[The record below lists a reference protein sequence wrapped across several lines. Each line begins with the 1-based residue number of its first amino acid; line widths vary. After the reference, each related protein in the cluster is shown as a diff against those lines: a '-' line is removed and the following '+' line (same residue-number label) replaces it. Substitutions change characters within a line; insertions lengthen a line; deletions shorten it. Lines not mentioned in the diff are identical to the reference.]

1 MNILDKLFKMPNP
14 TPKIY
19 KMLKQ
24 AIIPYRTTDGAAGYD
39 MSLCMEADEEVDLIA
54 NVTRWDS
61 GTNRSIIRSVIDIMN
76 ESGYYKE
83 PDGVYLMPQSKVHLH
98 TGIRME
104 IPDGYC
110 GLLMN
115 RSSLSNEDDLTICDN
130 VGLIDSDYRGEVTLW
145 MYNNSD
151 EIKFIPNHKVQ
162 YSNALRAAVLSGL
175 VFTILQYLYLETQLF
190 VTRLNAVYGAVAA
203 IPLFMFWMNFGWFII
218 LFGAELSY
226 AYQNVDNYNLED

>member
-1 MNILDKLFKMPNP
+1 MNILDRILKMANP
-14 TPKIY
+14 APKIC
-19 KMLKQ
+19 KMLKC

-39 MSLCMEADEEVDLIA
+39 MSLCMEADDEVDTI
-54 NVTRWDS
+54 TS
-61 GTNRSIIRSVIDIMN
+61 RSNIRKVINILN

-83 PDGVYLMPQSKVHLH
+83 PDGVYLMPGSKVHLH

-115 RSSLSNEDDLTICDN
+115 RSSLSNEEDLTICDN

-151 EIKFIPNHKVQ
+151 EIKFIPNHSRICQ
-162 YSNALRAAVLSGL
+162 IVLVRHLTSPMEE
-175 VFTILQYLYLETQLF
+175 IK
-190 VTRLNAVYGAVAA
+190 
-203 IPLFMFWMNFGWFII
+203 
-218 LFGAELSY
+218 ELSY
-226 AYQNVDNYNLED
+226 TVRGTGGYGSTGNMTIPDELK

>member
-1 MNILDKLFKMPNP
+1 MSIFDRILKMANP
-14 TPKIY
+14 APKIC

-39 MSLCMEADEEVDLIA
+39 MSLCMEADEEVEIIA
-54 NVTRWDS
+54 NMMRCD
-61 GTNRSIIRSVIDIMN
+61 NRSTIRSVIDILN

-98 TGIRME
+98 TGVRME

-115 RSSLSNEDDLTICDN
+115 RSSLSNEEDLTICDN

-151 EIKFIPNHKVQ
+151 EIKFIPNHSRICQ
-162 YSNALRAAVLSGL
+162 IVLVRHLTSPMEE
-175 VFTILQYLYLETQLF
+175 IK
-190 VTRLNAVYGAVAA
+190 
-203 IPLFMFWMNFGWFII
+203 
-218 LFGAELSY
+218 ELSY
-226 AYQNVDNYNLED
+226 TVRGSGGYGSTGNMTIPDELK

>member
-1 MNILDKLFKMPNP
+1 MNILDRILKMANP
-14 TPKIY
+14 TPKIC
-19 KMLKQ
+19 KMLNC
-24 AIIPYRTTDGAAGYD
+24 AIAPYRTTDGAAGYD

-61 GTNRSIIRSVIDIMN
+61 RNTIRSVIDILN

-83 PDGVYLMPQSKVHLH
+83 PDGVYLMPGSKVHLH
-98 TGIRME
+98 TGVRME
-104 IPDGYC
+104 IPKGYC

-151 EIKFIPNHKVQ
+151 EIKFIPNHSRICQ
-162 YSNALRAAVLSGL
+162 IVLVRHLTSPMEE
-175 VFTILQYLYLETQLF
+175 VK
-190 VTRLNAVYGAVAA
+190 
-203 IPLFMFWMNFGWFII
+203 
-218 LFGAELSY
+218 ELSY
-226 AYQNVDNYNLED
+226 TVRGSGGYGSTGNMTIPDELK

>member
-1 MNILDKLFKMPNP
+1 MNILDRILKMANP
-14 TPKIY
+14 APKIC

-39 MSLCMEADEEVDLIA
+39 MSLCMEADNEVDTIA
-54 NVTRWDS
+54 NAMRWDNNTS
-61 GTNRSIIRSVIDIMN
+61 RSIIYKVVDILN

-115 RSSLSNEDDLTICDN
+115 RSSLSNDEDLTICDN

-151 EIKFIPNHKVQ
+151 EIKFIPNHSRICQIVLVRHLT
-162 YSNALRAAVLSGL
+162 SPMEEVNALNSTARGSGGYGSTGNM
-175 VFTILQYLYLETQLF
+175 TI
-190 VTRLNAVYGAVAA
+190 
-203 IPLFMFWMNFGWFII
+203 PD
-218 LFGAELSY
+218 ELK
-226 AYQNVDNYNLED
+226 

>member
-1 MNILDKLFKMPNP
+1 MNILDKLFKMSNP
-14 TPKIY
+14 TPKIC
-19 KMLKQ
+19 KMLRQ

-39 MSLCMEADEEVDLIA
+39 MSLCMEADEEVDSIA
-54 NVTRWDS
+54 TKIRCDYE
-61 GTNRSIIRSVIDIMN
+61 TNRSTIYKVVDILN

-115 RSSLSNEDDLTICDN
+115 RSSLSNDEDLTICDN
-130 VGLIDSDYRGEVTLW
+130 VGLIDSDYRGEVTLS

-151 EIKFIPNHKVQ
+151 EIKFIPNHSRICQ
-162 YSNALRAAVLSGL
+162 IVLVRHLTSPMEEVNTLSHTVRGSGGYGSTGNM
-175 VFTILQYLYLETQLF
+175 TI
-190 VTRLNAVYGAVAA
+190 
-203 IPLFMFWMNFGWFII
+203 PD
-218 LFGAELSY
+218 ELK
-226 AYQNVDNYNLED
+226 

>member
-1 MNILDKLFKMPNP
+1 MNILDKLFKMSNP
-14 TPKIY
+14 TPKIC
-19 KMLKQ
+19 KMLNC
-24 AIIPYRTTDGAAGYD
+24 AIAPYRTTDGAAGYD

-61 GTNRSIIRSVIDIMN
+61 RNTIRSVIDILN

-98 TGIRME
+98 TGVRME
-104 IPDGYC
+104 IPKGYC

-115 RSSLSNEDDLTICDN
+115 RSSLSNEEDLTICDN

-151 EIKFIPNHKVQ
+151 EIKFIPNHSRICQ
-162 YSNALRAAVLSGL
+162 IVLVRHLTSPMEE
-175 VFTILQYLYLETQLF
+175 VK
-190 VTRLNAVYGAVAA
+190 
-203 IPLFMFWMNFGWFII
+203 
-218 LFGAELSY
+218 ELSY
-226 AYQNVDNYNLED
+226 TVRGSGGYGSTGNMTIPDELE

>member
-1 MNILDKLFKMPNP
+1 MNILDRILKMANP
-14 TPKIY
+14 APKIC
-19 KMLKQ
+19 KMLKC

-39 MSLCMEADEEVDLIA
+39 MSLCMEADDEVDTI
-54 NVTRWDS
+54 TS
-61 GTNRSIIRSVIDIMN
+61 RSNIRKVINILN

-83 PDGVYLMPQSKVHLH
+83 PDGVYLMPGSKVHLH

-115 RSSLSNEDDLTICDN
+115 RSSLSNEEDLTICDN

-151 EIKFIPNHKVQ
+151 EIKFIPNHSRICQIVLIRHLT
-162 YSNALRAAVLSGL
+162 SPMEEVNALNSTVRGSGGYGSTGNM
-175 VFTILQYLYLETQLF
+175 TI
-190 VTRLNAVYGAVAA
+190 
-203 IPLFMFWMNFGWFII
+203 PD
-218 LFGAELSY
+218 ELK
-226 AYQNVDNYNLED
+226 

>member
-1 MNILDKLFKMPNP
+1 MNILDKLFKMSNP
-14 TPKIY
+14 APKIY

-39 MSLCMEADEEVDLIA
+39 MSLCMEADEEVDLVA

-145 MYNNSD
+145 MHNNSD
-151 EIKFIPNHKVQ
+151 EIKFIPNHSRICQ
-162 YSNALRAAVLSGL
+162 IVLVRHLTSPMEE
-175 VFTILQYLYLETQLF
+175 VK
-190 VTRLNAVYGAVAA
+190 
-203 IPLFMFWMNFGWFII
+203 
-218 LFGAELSY
+218 ELSY
-226 AYQNVDNYNLED
+226 TVRGSGGYGSTGNMTIPDELK

>member
-1 MNILDKLFKMPNP
+1 MNILDRILKMANP
-14 TPKIY
+14 APKIC
-19 KMLKQ
+19 KMLKC

-39 MSLCMEADEEVDLIA
+39 MSLCMEADDEVDTI
-54 NVTRWDS
+54 TS
-61 GTNRSIIRSVIDIMN
+61 RSNIRKVINILN

-83 PDGVYLMPQSKVHLH
+83 PDGVYLMPGSKVHLH

-115 RSSLSNEDDLTICDN
+115 RSSLSNEEDLTICDN

-151 EIKFIPNHKVQ
+151 EIKFIPNHSRICQ
-162 YSNALRAAVLSGL
+162 IVLVRHLTSPMEE
-175 VFTILQYLYLETQLF
+175 IK
-190 VTRLNAVYGAVAA
+190 
-203 IPLFMFWMNFGWFII
+203 
-218 LFGAELSY
+218 ELSY
-226 AYQNVDNYNLED
+226 TVRGTGGYGSTGNMTIPNELK

>member
-1 MNILDKLFKMPNP
+1 MNILDKLFKMPNPTPKIYKMPNP

-151 EIKFIPNHKVQ
+151 EIKFIPNHSRICQ
-162 YSNALRAAVLSGL
+162 IVLVRHLTSPMEE
-175 VFTILQYLYLETQLF
+175 ID
-190 VTRLNAVYGAVAA
+190 A
-203 IPLFMFWMNFGWFII
+203 
-218 LFGAELSY
+218 LSY
-226 AYQNVDNYNLED
+226 TVRGSGGYGSTGNMTIPDELE

>member
-1 MNILDKLFKMPNP
+1 MSILDKLFKMTNP
-14 TPKIY
+14 TPKIC

-39 MSLCMEADEEVDLIA
+39 MSLCMEADEEVDFIA
-54 NVTRWDS
+54 TKMRCDYATS
-61 GTNRSIIRSVIDIMN
+61 RSTIYKLVDIMN

-98 TGIRME
+98 TGVRME
-104 IPDGYC
+104 IPKGYC

-115 RSSLSNEDDLTICDN
+115 RSSLSNEDDLIICDN

-151 EIKFIPNHKVQ
+151 EIKFIPNHSRICQ
-162 YSNALRAAVLSGL
+162 IVLVRHLTSPMEE
-175 VFTILQYLYLETQLF
+175 VD
-190 VTRLNAVYGAVAA
+190 A
-203 IPLFMFWMNFGWFII
+203 
-218 LFGAELSY
+218 LSY
-226 AYQNVDNYNLED
+226 TVRGSGGYGSTGNMTIPDELK

>member
-1 MNILDKLFKMPNP
+1 MNILDRILKMANP
-14 TPKIY
+14 APKIC
-19 KMLKQ
+19 KMLKC
-24 AIIPYRTTDGAAGYD
+24 AIAPYRTTDGAAGYD
-39 MSLCMEADEEVDLIA
+39 MSLCMEAVNEVDTIA
-54 NVTRWDS
+54 NAMRWDNNTS
-61 GTNRSIIRSVIDIMN
+61 RSIIYKVVNILN

-115 RSSLSNEDDLTICDN
+115 RSSLSNDEDLTICDN

-151 EIKFIPNHKVQ
+151 EIKFIPNHSRICQIVLIRHLT
-162 YSNALRAAVLSGL
+162 SPMEEVNALNSTVRGSGGYGSTGNM
-175 VFTILQYLYLETQLF
+175 TI
-190 VTRLNAVYGAVAA
+190 
-203 IPLFMFWMNFGWFII
+203 PD
-218 LFGAELSY
+218 ELK
-226 AYQNVDNYNLED
+226 